1 MINLLCSNKGRSE
14 KGNSFV
20 RNLFRFRTFLLRRE
34 KMGKTCVICG
44 KPSGMYPLCKEHL
57 EMKNRGEVVKC
68 PDCGA
73 WHLSKDKCKCAT
85 VEETKEEPVQ
95 PSEHNSD
102 SELTCIICGQPSNGK
117 HFCHSCWAKY
127 KDKSIV
133 LKITNCKET
142 EVIESGYESKITCE
156 DGHPVKSQQ
165 EAMIDDYL
173 YRHNIKHTYEKPF
186 SIDDNPEHD
195 LHPDF
200 YLPEE
205 DVYIEHF
212 GVSGNKKYEESKE
225 YKLKIYKESGITLI
239 ATNGKDISNLSA
251 NLERKLKFFKKG
263 EINFIDE

>member
-1 MINLLCSNKGRSE
+1 MSKCP
-14 KGNSFV
+14 
-20 RNLFRFRTFLLRRE
+20 
-34 KMGKTCVICG
+34 ICG
-44 KPSGMYPLCKEHL
+44 NPTSSYMGNERKDGLCREHAKQFKEGL
-57 EMKNRGEVVKC
+57 ITKC
-68 PDCGA
+68 PDCGT
-73 WHLSKDKCKCAT
+73 WHLSKEKCKCA
-85 VEETKEEPVQ
+85 VAIKPIKELVKPIEQ
-95 PSEHNSD
+95 DNNA
-102 SELTCIICGQPSNGK
+102 ELTCLICGQISNGK
-117 HFCHSCWAKY
+117 HFCYNCWAKY

-212 GVSGNKKYEESKE
+212 GVSGSKKYEESKE